1 MKTKFKKIILL
12 TFLLFAYVFLSA
24 QSYATAISN
33 NLSTAVFRLH
43 VLANS
48 NSEEDQNLKLKVRDS
63 LLNYMNGLC
72 SNCSTKQEAI
82 SIANEH
88 KDDFQKIAEQT
99 IKQNGYDYT
108 AKINI
113 DNFYFPTKNYGDIS
127 LPAGYYD
134 ALRVEIGEAKG
145 KNWWCVMFPSLCFID
160 VSSGVVDD
168 NAKENLQDNLQKES
182 YDIISDSKKPDI
194 KLKFKLIEVFAE
206 NKLFT
211 IRKNKKYFIY
221 TISKK
226 TIENVEIL

>member
-48 NSEEDQNLKLKVRDS
+48 NSDEDQNLKLKVRDS

-99 IKQNGYDYT
+99 IKENGYDYT

-206 NKLFT
+206 NNLFT
-211 IRKNKKYFIY
+211 ISKNK
-221 TISKK
+221 
-226 TIENVEIL
+226 